1 VDEQILKDFETN
13 LKMFEKS
20 FDNVVSDLSGKL
32 TDLSEKA
39 IEMADNTDFLKK
51 MKKNYDTQSKRLKTI
66 EQTVDELMK
75 RLNQL

>member
-1 VDEQILKDFETN
+1 MDEQILKEFEAN

-20 FDNVVSDLSGKL
+20 IDNIAGDLIGKLNDLSN
-32 TDLSEKA
+32 KA

-51 MKKNYDTQSKRLKTI
+51 MKKNYDRQSKRLKTM
-66 EQTVDELMK
+66 EQTMEELMK